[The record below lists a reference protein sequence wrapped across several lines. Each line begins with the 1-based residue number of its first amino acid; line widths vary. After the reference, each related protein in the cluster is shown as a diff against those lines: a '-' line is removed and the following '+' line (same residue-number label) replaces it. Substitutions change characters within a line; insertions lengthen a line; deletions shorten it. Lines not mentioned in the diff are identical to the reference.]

1 LEREAAKR
9 PFRRS
14 GELVLLEALDS
25 GARRAPEEDD
35 DAEEVGEGE
44 AEARRFRK
52 SFWLKARGL
61 ARCWFAKGWAESP
74 ADDEPASD
82 WSDEVDEDDLRR
94 AEEPPK
100 PKEWGVMPLME
111 ESKPPPDDEEEDEEG
126 AE

>member
-1 LEREAAKR
+1 M
-9 PFRRS
+9 
-14 GELVLLEALDS
+14 LEALDS

-94 AEEPPK
+94 AEEPPR
-100 PKEWGVMPLME
+100 PKDYMARLSERSRRELRADSALLSFCAAACRSMTGPALHRRT
-111 ESKPPPDDEEEDEEG
+111 G
-126 AE
+126 C